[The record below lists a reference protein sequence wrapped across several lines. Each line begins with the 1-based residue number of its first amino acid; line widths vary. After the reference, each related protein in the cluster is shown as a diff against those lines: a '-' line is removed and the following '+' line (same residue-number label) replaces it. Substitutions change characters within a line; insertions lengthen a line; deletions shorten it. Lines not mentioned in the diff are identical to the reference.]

1 MKRWNHSIRFLSLVL
16 VLFVSGVVFAGR
28 VVTITL
34 CKDVV
39 QPDLVPVDIQEN
51 FAPDAAAIHAVV
63 SLEDMSAGIKLKG
76 EWVSVDAIAAP
87 NYVIDA
93 AEMVADKSTTRAHF
107 ALSRPNRGWPAG
119 NYRLNVYLDGKLA
132 AVKTFKIIGAPGA
145 QVPATVPSP
154 ATRPPAAVP
163 QRLPE
168 SDPDLAREQQ
178 VATGFSGTFSF
189 QSERTTLTL
198 RLQQS
203 PDGTLKGTLSSSTG
217 AQFQLEGMVQEG
229 TAMGICASNEGKVF
243 FEASLQGNQLHLALL
258 EPDANNMPDYQRAR
272 QLMLNRVTGAA
283 SRSPAPSALPG
294 SRAPSGASARP
305 ASGEVASDPSWGF
318 RFNVPAGWKIK
329 KEAAG
334 AILGHDT
341 IAGAILVFPHTAAS
355 MQEVQQQMQQGLSE
369 ENSELRPE
377 GNIGRI
383 GENGVG
389 GIYQGRYQGQQVKAR
404 GIGTFSPGG
413 GGAYILGIS
422 TPEKFS
428 GELAQAADSLARS
441 LEPARVEVSE
451 VMQYFV
457 GTWFSYTKNTSNEVT
472 LYADGTFS
480 MNYEASYSGTPDSS
494 GATGWGLARQNRNRG
509 RWTVRG
515 SRTSGVIILKYPDG
529 GTEEVQYRVH
539 QERGET
545 FWSEYYFDGN
555 LYGKK
560 RE

>member
-1 MKRWNHSIRFLSLVL
+1 MKHWDRVIRFLSFVL
-16 VLFVSGVVFAGR
+16 VFFVSGVVFAGR

-34 CKDVV
+34 CRDIV

-51 FAPDAAAIHAVV
+51 FGADAPAIHAVV
-63 SLEDMSAGIKLKG
+63 LLEDMNAGTKLKG
-76 EWVSVDAIAAP
+76 EWVSVDAITTP

-93 AEMVADKSTTRAHF
+93 TEMAVDQSTTRAHF
-107 ALSRPNRGWPAG
+107 ALSRPNRGWPVG

-132 AVKTFKIIGAPGA
+132 AVKTFKIIGAPGS
-145 QVPATVPSP
+145 QGPASVPS
-154 ATRPPAAVP
+154 AAARPSVVAPP
-163 QRLPE
+163 RTERGPE
-168 SDPDLAREQQ
+168 DAREEQ
-178 VATGFSGTFSF
+178 ASTGFSGIFSLP
-189 QSERTTLTL
+189 SDRTTLTL
-198 RLQQS
+198 KLQQS

-217 AQFQLEGMVQEG
+217 VQFQLEGMVQEG

-258 EPDANNMPDYQRAR
+258 EPDANNMPDYRRAR
-272 QLMLNRVTGAA
+272 QLVLNRMPGAA
-283 SRSPAPSALPG
+283 PRSTVPSTKPG
-294 SRAPSGASARP
+294 SHLASSSSSKP
-305 ASGEVASDPSWGF
+305 ASGEVASEPSWGF
-318 RFNVPAGWKIK
+318 RFHVPAGWKIK
-329 KEAAG
+329 KEASG

-369 ENSELRPE
+369 ENSDLRPA

-389 GIYQGRYQGQQVKAR
+389 GIYQGRYQGQPVKAR
-404 GIGTFSPGG
+404 GIGIFSPGG

-428 GELAQAADSLARS
+428 EELAQAADSVAGS
-441 LEPARVEVSE
+441 LEPAHMEVSE
-451 VMQYFV
+451 VMQHFV

-472 LYADGTFS
+472 LYGDGTFS
-480 MNYEASYSGTPDSS
+480 MNYEASYSLTPDSS

-515 SRTSGVIILKYPDG
+515 SRTSGVITLKYPDG
-529 GTEEVQYRVH
+529 STEEVQYRVH

-545 FWSEYYFDGN
+545 YWSEYYFDGN

-560 RE
+560 RD